1 VSKIYRGVRE
11 GGKLRVEQ
19 RWHPSEGWQPLP
31 LFCPDDL
38 GQLALLADEP
48 GYPGAEV
55 IAYSL
60 IVDVS
65 ESHQIALQNY
75 RGLLAIIERR
85 LVHDVWEISEEQVWE
100 SVHILII

>member
-1 VSKIYRGVRE
+1 MSKLYRGVRE

-19 RWHPSEGWQPLP
+19 WWHPSEGWQPLT
-31 LFCPDDL
+31 LYLPDDV
-38 GQLALLADEP
+38 GQLALFAGEP

-65 ESHQIALQNY
+65 ENHQIALQNY

-85 LVHDVWEISEEQVWE
+85 LVQEVWEITEEAVWE
-100 SVHILII
+100 SVQVIII